1 MKNLSL
7 VKGKYKQQKNRKR
20 LVRNVTILILALN
33 SLFLSAQVKFDA
45 SVSKTKLGLNERLRV
60 DFVMNQNGDNFSP
73 PDFENFQIIGGPN
86 QSIKTSYVNGE
97 RSFSKTYS
105 YFLQPLKKGSI
116 RIKQASIEID
126 GEEYKSLP
134 IEVLITD
141 SVSQPSE
148 SVTQYYNDDDIELR
162 ALISKGSPYLNEP
175 ITVIYKLYYKA
186 PINISD
192 ARETETPNY
201 KDFWSQTI
209 KIPQLKVQREIYK
222 GQNYNVVEWRKV
234 VLYPQKSGQ
243 LEISP
248 LSLNLV
254 LDVPTDK
261 RDFFGNVIY
270 DQTSQFISTGM
281 RRITVKD
288 LPLNNK
294 PSSFTGAVGQFEFD
308 VILNKSSLRAT
319 ESFQAELKV
328 KGEGNL
334 KLFDLPDLLVPSSME
349 LFEPQREESINTN
362 LSGMS
367 GSVTKLFTV
376 IPRFQGS
383 FPIEEVEF
391 SYFDPQLESYKT
403 LKSPRLTVDVFDGP
417 TIANSSSNNT
427 NVITPND
434 SFRFIK
440 TKANLI
446 KIDNSKFFESQLF
459 YVLVSSPFA
468 MVIAFVMLTAYTR
481 TRKSSTIE
489 LQKAQEKEINKM
501 IDAAKKSLND
511 KNIFYDLIEKALLKT
526 LFLKFSINIENFNK
540 EKIKSISRDKGV
552 DEKTISKIIQLIEN
566 CESAK
571 YSRSSNS
578 IMNNDLNNAR
588 EVINLILKNK

>member
-1 MKNLSL
+1 M
-7 VKGKYKQQKNRKR
+7 
-20 LVRNVTILILALN
+20 TLALN
-33 SLFLSAQVKFDA
+33 SLFLSAQVNFDA

-116 RIKQASIEID
+116 IIKQASIEID

-234 VLYPQKSGQ
+234 VLYPQKSGE

-270 DQTSQFISTGM
+270 DQTSQIISTGM
-281 RRITVKD
+281 RRINVKD

-334 KLFDLPDLLVPSSME
+334 KLFDLPDLLVPNSME

-417 TIANSSSNNT
+417 TIANSSLNNT

-446 KIDNSKFFESQLF
+446 KIDNSQFFESQLF
-459 YVLVSSPFA
+459 YILVSSPFA
-468 MVIAFVMLTAYTR
+468 IVIAFVMLTAYTR

-501 IDAAKKSLND
+501 IEAAKKSLND
-511 KNIFYDLIEKALLKT
+511 KNMFYDLIEKALLKT
-526 LFLKFSINIENFNK
+526 LLLKFSINIENFNK

-578 IMNNDLNNAR
+578 MMNNDLKTAI
-588 EVINLILKNK
+588 EVIKLILKNK

>member
-1 MKNLSL
+1 M
-7 VKGKYKQQKNRKR
+7 
-20 LVRNVTILILALN
+20 VRNITILILALN

-281 RRITVKD
+281 RRINVKG
-288 LPLNNK
+288 LPLKNK

-367 GSVTKLFTV
+367 GSITKLFTV

-391 SYFDPQLESYKT
+391 SYFDPQLELYKI

-417 TIANSSSNNT
+417 SIANSSSNNT
-427 NVITPND
+427 NVITSND

-446 KIDNSKFFESQLF
+446 KIDDSEFFESQLF
-459 YVLVSSPFA
+459 YILVSSPFV

-481 TRKSSTIE
+481 TRKSSSIE

-578 IMNNDLNNAR
+578 IMNNDLNNAT
-588 EVINLILKNK
+588 EVINLILKNKQ

>member
-1 MKNLSL
+1 M
-7 VKGKYKQQKNRKR
+7 VRKI
-20 LVRNVTILILALN
+20 TILILFLN
-33 SLFLSAQVKFDA
+33 GLFLTAQVKFDA
-45 SVSKTKLGLNERLRV
+45 SVSKTKLGLNERLRI

-73 PDFENFQIIGGPN
+73 PNFEGFQIIGGPN
-86 QSIKTSYVNGE
+86 QSIKTTYVNGE

-105 YFLQPLKKGSI
+105 YFLQPLIKGRLS
-116 RIKQASIEID
+116 IKQASIEID

-134 IEVLITD
+134 IEVIITD
-141 SVSQPSE
+141 SVNQPSD
-148 SVTQYYNDDDIELR
+148 SVTEYYNNDDIELR
-162 ALISKGSPYLNEP
+162 ALISKSSPYLNEP
-175 ITVIYKLYYKA
+175 ITVVYKLYYKA
-186 PINISD
+186 PIRISD

-201 KDFWSQTI
+201 KDFWNQTI
-209 KIPQLKVQREIYK
+209 KIPQLKIKREIYK

-248 LSLNLV
+248 LSLNLM

-270 DQTSQFISTGM
+270 DQTSQYISTGI
-281 RRITVKD
+281 RRINVKN
-288 LPLNNK
+288 LPLNNM
-294 PSSFTGAVGQFEFD
+294 PPSFTGAVGQFEFD
-308 VILNKSSLRAT
+308 VIIDKSSLRAT

-328 KGEGNL
+328 KGKGNL
-334 KLFDLPDLLVPSSME
+334 KLFDLPNLLVPSSME

-391 SYFDPQLESYKT
+391 SYFDPQLETYKT
-403 LKSPRLTVDVFDGP
+403 LRSSRLTVDVFDGP
-417 TIANSSSNNT
+417 TITGSSSNNT
-427 NVITPND
+427 NIITPNN

-440 TKANLI
+440 TKSNLI
-446 KIDNSKFFESQLF
+446 KIDNSNFFESQLF
-459 YVLVSSPFA
+459 YVLISSPFT
-468 MVIAFVMLTAYTR
+468 MVIAFALLTAYNR
-481 TRKSSTIE
+481 TRKSSTKE
-489 LQKAQEKEINKM
+489 LRRSKEKEINKM
-501 IDAAKKSLND
+501 IDAANKSLND
-511 KNIFYDLIEKALLKT
+511 KNEFYNLIEKALLKT
-526 LFLKFSINIENFNK
+526 MLLKFSINIENFNK
-540 EKIKSISRDKGV
+540 EKIKSIIKGKGIN
-552 DEKTISKIIQLIEN
+552 EKEISKIIQLIEN

-578 IMNNDLNNAR
+578 IMNNDLKNAR

>member
-1 MKNLSL
+1 M
-7 VKGKYKQQKNRKR
+7 
-20 LVRNVTILILALN
+20 VRNITILILALN
-33 SLFLSAQVKFDA
+33 SLFISAQVKFDA

-116 RIKQASIEID
+116 RIKQASVEID
-126 GEEYKSLP
+126 GELYKSLP

-175 ITVIYKLYYKA
+175 ITVIYKLFYKA

-201 KDFWSQTI
+201 KDFWSQII

-222 GQNYNVVEWRKV
+222 GQNYNTVEWRKV

-261 RDFFGNVIY
+261 RDFFGNIIY
-270 DQTSQFISTGM
+270 DQTTLVISTGM
-281 RRITVKD
+281 RTINVKD

-294 PSSFTGAVGQFEFD
+294 PSNFTGAVGQFEFD

-334 KLFDLPDLLVPSSME
+334 KLFDLPDLQVPSSME

-403 LKSPRLTVDVFDGP
+403 IKSPRLTVDVFDGP
-417 TIANSSSNNT
+417 TITNSSLNNT

-440 TKANLI
+440 TKTNLI
-446 KIDNSKFFESQLF
+446 KIDDSKFFESQLF

-468 MVIAFVMLTAYTR
+468 MVIAFVMLTTYTR
-481 TRKSSTIE
+481 SRKSSTIE
-489 LQKAQEKEINKM
+489 LQKTQEKEINKM

-511 KNIFYDLIEKALLKT
+511 KNIFYDLIEKVLLKT
-526 LFLKFSINIENFNK
+526 LLLKFSINIENFNK
-540 EKIKSISRDKGV
+540 EKIKSISRDKGI

-578 IMNNDLNNAR
+578 IMKNDLKNAK

>member
-1 MKNLSL
+1 M
-7 VKGKYKQQKNRKR
+7 
-20 LVRNVTILILALN
+20 VRNITILILVLN
-33 SLFLSAQVKFDA
+33 SLFLTAQVKFDA

-73 PDFENFQIIGGPN
+73 PNFEGFQIIGGPN
-86 QSIKTSYVNGE
+86 QSIKTTYVNGE

-105 YFLQPLKKGSI
+105 YFLQPLIKGRLS
-116 RIKQASIEID
+116 IKQASIEID

-134 IEVLITD
+134 IEVIITD
-141 SVSQPSE
+141 SVNQPSD
-148 SVTQYYNDDDIELR
+148 SVTEYYNNDDIELR
-162 ALISKGSPYLNEP
+162 ALISKSSPYLNEP
-175 ITVIYKLYYKA
+175 ITVVYKLYYKA
-186 PINISD
+186 PIRISD

-201 KDFWSQTI
+201 KDFWNQTI
-209 KIPQLKVQREIYK
+209 KIPQLKIKREIYK

-248 LSLNLV
+248 LSLNLM

-270 DQTSQFISTGM
+270 DQTSQYISTGI
-281 RRITVKD
+281 RRINVKD
-288 LPLNNK
+288 LPLNNM
-294 PSSFTGAVGQFEFD
+294 PPSFTGAVGQFEFD
-308 VILNKSSLRAT
+308 VIIDKSSLRAT

-328 KGEGNL
+328 KGKGNL
-334 KLFDLPDLLVPSSME
+334 KLFDLPNLLVPSSME

-391 SYFDPQLESYKT
+391 SYFDPQLETYKT
-403 LKSPRLTVDVFDGP
+403 LRSSRLTVDVFDGP
-417 TIANSSSNNT
+417 TITGSSSNNT
-427 NVITPND
+427 NIITPNN

-440 TKANLI
+440 TKSNLI
-446 KIDNSKFFESQLF
+446 KIDNSNFFESQLF
-459 YVLVSSPFA
+459 YVLISSPFT
-468 MVIAFVMLTAYTR
+468 MVIAFALLTAYNR
-481 TRKSSTIE
+481 TRKSSTKE
-489 LQKAQEKEINKM
+489 LRRSKEKEINKM
-501 IDAAKKSLND
+501 IDAANRSLND
-511 KNIFYDLIEKALLKT
+511 KNEFYNLIEKALLKT
-526 LFLKFSINIENFNK
+526 MLLKFSINIENFNK
-540 EKIKSISRDKGV
+540 EKIKSIIKGKGIN
-552 DEKTISKIIQLIEN
+552 EKEISKIIQLIEN

-578 IMNNDLNNAR
+578 IMNNDLKNAR

>member
-1 MKNLSL
+1 M
-7 VKGKYKQQKNRKR
+7 
-20 LVRNVTILILALN
+20 VRNITILTLALN
-33 SLFLSAQVKFDA
+33 SLFLSAQVNFDA

-116 RIKQASIEID
+116 IIKQASIEID

-270 DQTSQFISTGM
+270 DQTTQIISTGM
-281 RRITVKD
+281 RTINVKD

-334 KLFDLPDLLVPSSME
+334 KLFDLPDLQVPSSME

-383 FPIEEVEF
+383 FPIEELEF
-391 SYFDPQLESYKT
+391 SYFDPQLESYRI

-417 TIANSSSNNT
+417 TIANSSLNNT
-427 NVITPND
+427 NVIKPND

-440 TKANLI
+440 TKTNLI
-446 KIDNSKFFESQLF
+446 KIDNSRFFESQLF

-468 MVIAFVMLTAYTR
+468 MVITFVMLTAYTR
-481 TRKSSTIE
+481 TRKSSTIK

-511 KNIFYDLIEKALLKT
+511 KKIFYDLIEKALLKT
-526 LFLKFSINIENFNK
+526 LLLKFSINIENFNK

-578 IMNNDLNNAR
+578 IMNNDLNNVR
-588 EVINLILKNK
+588 EVTKLILKNN